1 MNVWVVKQGF
11 PLGSTDDDI
20 ADLIESFESAANAIL
35 PKVDVDDILHANL
48 DP

>member
-1 MNVWVVKQGF
+1 VVAQGF

-20 ADLIESFESAANAIL
+20 ADLIESFEPATNTIL
-35 PKVDVDDILHANL
+35 PKVNVELIQHANL